1 MYETIM
7 VAIDASPTAEQ
18 ALDEAIR
25 LAKSLGSKLVIAHV
39 VDNAHV
45 KYDLSSPFVREVTA
59 ALAQRGETLISAA
72 IRQAQQAGIQ
82 ASVAITRD
90 PLTYIDVATELERLA
105 AEAGAQVLV
114 LGTHGRRGVPRALL
128 GSVAESVVRTSSLP
142 VLLVRNNPD
151 REAHG

>member
-59 ALAQRGETLISAA
+59 ALA
-72 IRQAQQAGIQ
+72 
-82 ASVAITRD
+82 
-90 PLTYIDVATELERLA
+90 
-105 AEAGAQVLV
+105 
-114 LGTHGRRGVPRALL
+114 
-128 GSVAESVVRTSSLP
+128 
-142 VLLVRNNPD
+142 
-151 REAHG
+151 